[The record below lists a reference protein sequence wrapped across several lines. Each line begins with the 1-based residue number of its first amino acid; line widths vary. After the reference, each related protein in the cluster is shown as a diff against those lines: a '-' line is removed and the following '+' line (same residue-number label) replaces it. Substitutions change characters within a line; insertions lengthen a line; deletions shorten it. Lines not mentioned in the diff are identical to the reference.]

1 MCTSILTTRMRTRQ
15 PATTHTDG
23 SVSTLTT
30 VEAVTIEPAAIRVAV
45 VWRGDAAARRAGI
58 ASNERLQPVV
68 DALAALGVTA
78 IPVIYRDEI
87 ADEVRADLLEVD
99 GVLVWIDPIGHGE
112 DRARFDAILHDVS
125 SAGVWVSAHPET
137 IALIG
142 TKDVLYRTRSLSW
155 GSDVHRYSTVSQL
168 QAQLPARVSEGPRV
182 VKRERGN
189 AGIGVW
195 KIEVP
200 ADSPRPITGATT
212 VFVHGAEHRDTE
224 VSEIELSAFFE
235 ICAPYFAN
243 GGLVIDQAFQ
253 PRVTEGLVRV
263 YLVVDTVVGFS
274 RQSAETLITDA
285 DSATRIMG
293 LPSPKTMYPP
303 DSPEFAR
310 LRAQLETEWVPR
322 LRDLLALPRERL
334 PAIWDADFLLGPP
347 AHDGTD
353 TYVLCEINCSCVTPF
368 PPEAPEQ
375 IARATLTA
383 LGRL

>member
-1 MCTSILTTRMRTRQ
+1 SPRTSATGSSIRSPTSTTPMCTSILTTRMRTRQ

-45 VWRGDAAARRAGI
+45 VWRGDGAARRAGI

-112 DRARFDAILHDVS
+112 DRARFAAIRPDVS
-125 SAGVWVSAHPET
+125 SAGVGVSAHPET

-182 VKRERGN
+182 V
-189 AGIGVW
+189 
-195 KIEVP
+195 
-200 ADSPRPITGATT
+200 
-212 VFVHGAEHRDTE
+212 
-224 VSEIELSAFFE
+224 
-235 ICAPYFAN
+235 
-243 GGLVIDQAFQ
+243 
-253 PRVTEGLVRV
+253 
-263 YLVVDTVVGFS
+263 
-274 RQSAETLITDA
+274 
-285 DSATRIMG
+285 
-293 LPSPKTMYPP
+293 
-303 DSPEFAR
+303 
-310 LRAQLETEWVPR
+310 
-322 LRDLLALPRERL
+322 
-334 PAIWDADFLLGPP
+334 
-347 AHDGTD
+347 
-353 TYVLCEINCSCVTPF
+353 
-368 PPEAPEQ
+368 
-375 IARATLTA
+375 
-383 LGRL
+383 